1 MNSNFPGN
9 TLRDYLRIIFR
20 HKAVIIT
27 TFVAIMVSVVI
38 GMELKTPIYT
48 AQVKMLISA
57 EKLIESPYYKVL
69 GGYQQTEISLTQSEI
84 VNSNPVIERAVKAL
98 MLDQRPFD
106 YEKNYCS
113 PLKAYLIDLWHTM
126 SKPAVDLIS
135 SGLKASNSNT
145 TLPENEQSYPFRFAV
160 ESLKAKISVDPIR
173 DTNLFTITA
182 SDFNPR
188 TAAMIANV
196 VSRSYIIFDLE
207 QQLAELQL
215 QYGEKHPTVAQLKD
229 NISKMIKNLTGE
241 TLSNIEAIG
250 PASVKIVEQAQVPL
264 QPTGTNK
271 RITLLIAFF
280 MSPFLGIMIAFGFE
294 YLDHTFKSPQDVETF
309 LNLPLLGSI
318 PKKGFKDKTLI
329 KDSKRMIAFTPAY
342 QNLSDQI
349 YLLMKDKGLKSIL
362 MTAPSPSDGSTTII
376 ANLANFLSSKA
387 GHKVMVIDANLR
399 TPTIHKVFNISGN
412 TGLANV
418 LEGKVS
424 LEAAAHELSAN
435 LTVLPA
441 GNTTLNS
448 TPLLDSA
455 RMANIIS
462 SVKEK
467 YELIFIDYA
476 NLRNFKDACVLC
488 PYLDGIA
495 LVVSEGKTRR
505 HVLKELLMPL
515 KHKKANLIGVV
526 LNNRTFAIP
535 KMIYERV

>member
-1 MNSNFPGN
+1 M
-9 TLRDYLRIIFR
+9 I
-20 HKAVIIT
+20 
-27 TFVAIMVSVVI
+27 SVVV

-145 TLPENEQSYPFRFAV
+145 TLPENEQSYPFRLAV
-160 ESLKAKISVDPIR
+160 ESLKANISVDPIR

-280 MSPFLGIMIAFGFE
+280 MSPFLGVMIAFGFE
-294 YLDHTFKSPQDVETF
+294 YLDHTFKSPQDVEAF

-399 TPTIHKVFNISGN
+399 APTIHKVFNISGN

-424 LEAAAHELSAN
+424 LEAASHELSAN

-462 SVKEK
+462 LVKEK

>member
-309 LNLPLLGSI
+309 LNLPLLALS
-318 PKKGFKDKTLI
+318 PKKVSKI
-329 KDSKRMIAFTPAY
+329 K
-342 QNLSDQI
+342 
-349 YLLMKDKGLKSIL
+349 
-362 MTAPSPSDGSTTII
+362 
-376 ANLANFLSSKA
+376 
-387 GHKVMVIDANLR
+387 H
-399 TPTIHKVFNISGN
+399 
-412 TGLANV
+412 
-418 LEGKVS
+418 
-424 LEAAAHELSAN
+424 
-435 LTVLPA
+435 
-441 GNTTLNS
+441 
-448 TPLLDSA
+448 
-455 RMANIIS
+455 
-462 SVKEK
+462 
-467 YELIFIDYA
+467 
-476 NLRNFKDACVLC
+476 
-488 PYLDGIA
+488 
-495 LVVSEGKTRR
+495 
-505 HVLKELLMPL
+505 
-515 KHKKANLIGVV
+515 
-526 LNNRTFAIP
+526 
-535 KMIYERV
+535 